1 MFRVRT
7 MIRIKL
13 SVKVSIR
20 VKVRS
25 GEVLDLFHETG
36 QCERKNQSQDKCEH

>member
-1 MFRVRT
+1 ML
-7 MIRIKL
+7 RIKL

-25 GEVLDLFHETG
+25 SEVLDLCHGKG
-36 QCERKNQSQDKCEH
+36 QCERKNQSQDKCKH

>member
-7 MIRIKL
+7 MVRIKL
-13 SVKVSIR
+13 NVKVSIR

-25 GEVLDLFHETG
+25 GEVLDLFHEKG
-36 QCERKNQSQDKCEH
+36 QCEKNN